1 MSKNIFENHK
11 KQTIVII
18 ILIFIVIA
26 VISVELILEKAYGL
40 GNPVLYDSSPLY
52 GFRPLPNQD
61 HSRFRGK
68 KLKFNNLG
76 LRADENWD
84 NRKDD
89 KILFLGDSVTYGG
102 SYIANKELFSH
113 LAVVGLGNYKSG
125 NAGVNAWG
133 VENIYGLIVEKNFI
147 PAQIYVTTLPEGDF
161 YRGLTRLQGL
171 PYFNIKPKFA
181 FSELWYFFC
190 YLQNNERYTG
200 WQSFAN
206 EEEMSYV
213 VRKAIKK
220 LKEMDD
226 YLKKRG
232 LQHLIFITPGFS
244 QVVEGAPKDALV
256 NKLLKDNS
264 LNPYYILDELPQ
276 YNLSKIKKEKLFHD
290 GIHLE
295 KDGHEIWAQ
304 IVRSKLKIIIKY

>member
-1 MSKNIFENHK
+1 MSNNIFGNHK
-11 KQTIVII
+11 KQTIII
-18 ILIFIVIA
+18 IIFIFIVIA

-52 GFRPLPNQD
+52 GFRPLPNQN

-84 NRKDD
+84 NRQDD

-102 SYIANKELFSH
+102 SYIDNKELFSY

-206 EEEMSYV
+206 EEENSYIV
-213 VRKAIKK
+213 QKAIKK

-226 YLKKRG
+226 FLKKRG
-232 LQHLIFITPGFS
+232 LQHLIFITPGVS

-256 NKLLKDNS
+256 NKLLKYNS
-264 LNPYYILDELPQ
+264 LNPYYILDELHK
-276 YNLSKIKKEKLFHD
+276 YKLSKRKKEKLFYD
-290 GIHLE
+290 GVHLDKE
-295 KDGHEIWAQ
+295 GHEIWAQ
-304 IVRSKLKIIIKY
+304 IVRSKLMTIINY